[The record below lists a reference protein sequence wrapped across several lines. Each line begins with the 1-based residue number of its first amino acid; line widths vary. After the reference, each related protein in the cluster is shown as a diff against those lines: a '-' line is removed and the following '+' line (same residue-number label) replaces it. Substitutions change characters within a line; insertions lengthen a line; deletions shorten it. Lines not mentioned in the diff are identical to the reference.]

1 MHRLGTKSHVFFV
14 QDLHVKRSLSD
25 EECQSELPQFGMC
38 VDTSLANNIFVFK
51 VSRSEM

>member
-1 MHRLGTKSHVFFV
+1 MFFFV

-38 VDTSLANNIFVFK
+38 VVTSLANNIVLFEVPRGSK
-51 VSRSEM
+51 M